1 MKCFYQRASLSAFL
15 LLFSCFLSAE
25 SVTVNLTR
33 EGTLAE
39 KVLEQA
45 SSLATVTDLTVT
57 GKFNSADWNCITEQM
72 TRLATLNMKDATAS
86 FETLSS
92 FNQNIT
98 TFIVPEGI
106 KKLACNMELLTYIE
120 ISNSVETIGR
130 GGTSFIFENLQT
142 IKFGN
147 GLKSIVGRP
156 FRDCRSIISVYINDI
171 AAWCGVYFDN
181 EDCSPFKGFDWWEWD
196 EKNNEW
202 MVILSSTTLFINDQ
216 LVTSLVIPEVET
228 INAYAFYNCNAIQ
241 SIEIAEGCK
250 SIGSSAFY
258 GCTNVSSISL
268 PTSLTEIGFSA
279 FSWCTSLSSLSLPS
293 SLSKISNGA
302 FSNCLSLQSIALP
315 SSLTNIGSSAF
326 SDCTSLTEIS
336 FPESITSIGSR
347 AFSGCS
353 GLTKVT
359 CLIPFPISASSGI
372 FSDINQEA
380 CTLVVPEWSA
390 LLYKMAIGWSEFSK
404 IETVPTGDL
413 TLLTVNDT
421 RYLPESVRPNGTPN
435 VFISENGSL
444 TVRGNKAFNMN
455 ELTLNMKI
463 GKSQLRWGYD
473 ENGNYREYYT
483 PSLYGSCLFND
494 ESNLT
499 TKNAKLGL
507 KSTGATWGFITLPFD
522 ANLSEITPMVEGDV
536 NNFIWKTYDGERRA
550 LVGTGGN
557 WKEAEGT
564 LKAGVGYIYQS
575 QNEDSIYVK
584 ALASSLTKMLGSAD
598 ITLPLTTYAAND
610 PEDESWNFIGNP
622 YPTYF
627 NTHYIDFTAPITVW
641 NGNGY
646 DAISLTDDDY
656 TLAPCQAFFVQKQ
669 SNTDNIKFFAEGRT
683 TEYTQ
688 NYNNNSGNY
697 HAGKRGSDDSKRNIV
712 NLYLEN
718 DDYKDKS
725 RIVFNENASIDYE
738 LNCDATKF
746 MNEDGAIP
754 QLYSIDGKGR
764 QYAIN
769 ERPNGDGNVNLG
781 VVIPEAGQYTISAD
795 KNNLTKELYLIDLKE
810 NIVTELASAD
820 YSFYSDAVTSNR
832 RFVLTLDNNVTRIN
846 SNTISSPNISISNG
860 SIIINGASG
869 QKVEVYSLDG
879 KCVYNDLT
887 THQHET
893 IMMGKGEYVVK
904 VGDKSFKI
912 TMK

>member
-1 MKCFYQRASLSAFL
+1 MKTFIMKRVLCAMMFVASACLAY
-15 LLFSCFLSAE
+15 AE

-45 SSLATVTDLTVT
+45 SSLATVTELTVK
-57 GKFNSADWNCITEQM
+57 GKINSSDWNCIVVQM
-72 TRLATLNMKDATAS
+72 SNLSTLDMKGATAS
-86 FETLSS
+86 FPNITS
-92 FNQNIT
+92 FNDNIT
-98 TFIVPEGI
+98 TFLMPEGI
-106 KKLACNMELLTYIE
+106 KKLSCDMERLRYIE
-120 ISNSVETIGR
+120 ISNSVENIG
-130 GGTSFIFENLQT
+130 GNEWHIFEDLQT
-142 IKFGN
+142 IKFGR
-147 GLKSIVGRP
+147 GLKSIT
-156 FRDCRSIISVYINDI
+156 
-171 AAWCGVYFDN
+171 
-181 EDCSPFKGFDWWEWD
+181 CSPFEFVTNLTDIYIYDLSTWCVVSFDRPESSPFFESPFYDGQSSQRLYVND
-196 EKNNEW
+196 E
-202 MVILSSTTLFINDQ
+202 
-216 LVTSLVIPEVET
+216 LVTRLVIPEVKS
-228 INAYAFYNCNAIQ
+228 INPYAFYNCRAIQ

-250 SIGSSAFY
+250 TIGSNAFY
-258 GCTNVSSISL
+258 GCTNVSSIN
-268 PTSLTEIGFSA
+268 
-279 FSWCTSLSSLSLPS
+279 LPS
-293 SLSKISNGA
+293 SLNSIGTSAFGKCINLSGISLPTNLKTLSSGV
-302 FSNCLSLQSIALP
+302 FSMCSALQSIVLP
-315 SSLTNIGSSAF
+315 SSLTKIGSSAF
-326 SDCTSLTEIS
+326 SGCTSLTEIS
-336 FPESITSIGSR
+336 FPESITSIGYS

-372 FSDINQEA
+372 FSGINQEA

-413 TLLTVNDT
+413 ALLTVDDT

-444 TVRGNKAFNMN
+444 TVRGGNAFDMN

-463 GKSQLRWGYD
+463 GTSQRRWGYD

-499 TKNAKLGL
+499 AKGAKLGL
-507 KSTGATWGFITLPFD
+507 KSSGATWGFITLPFD

-557 WKEAEGT
+557 WIEAEGT

-575 QNEDSIYVK
+575 QKEDSIYVK

-669 SNTDNIKFFAEGRT
+669 SDTDNIKFFAEGRT
-683 TEYTQ
+683 TEYSQ
-688 NYNNNSGNY
+688 SNNNY
-697 HAGKRGSDDSKRNIV
+697 YYARKRVAQEATRNIV
-712 NLYLEN
+712 NLYLAGN
-718 DDYKDKS
+718 DYKDKS
-725 RIVFNENASIDYE
+725 RIVFNEDASIDYE
-738 LNCDATKF
+738 LSCDATKF
-746 MNEDGAIP
+746 MSENNDIP
-754 QLYSIDGKGR
+754 QLYSVDDKGR

-769 ERPNGDGNVNLG
+769 ERPVGNGNVNLG
-781 VVIPEAGQYTISAD
+781 IAVPESGEYTISVD
-795 KNNLTKELYLIDLKE
+795 KSKLTSELYLIDTKE
-810 NIVTELASAD
+810 NVVTDLTTAD
-820 YSFYSDAVTSNR
+820 YTFYSDAVTSNS
-832 RFVLTLDNNVTRIN
+832 RFVLSLSNNVTGISGAENTTSRI
-846 SNTISSPNISISNG
+846 TIADGGIVIT
-860 SIIINGASG
+860 GACG
-869 QKVEVYSLDG
+869 QRVEIYSLDG
-879 KCVYNDLT
+879 KCIYNGYT
-887 THQHET
+887 NRQSET
-893 IMMGKGEYVVK
+893 ITMAKGAYVVK
-904 VGDKSFKI
+904 VGDKSLKTI
-912 TMK
+912 IK

>member
-1 MKCFYQRASLSAFL
+1 MKCFYQRASLSAFF

-39 KVLEQA
+39 KVLEQS

-57 GKFNSADWNCITEQM
+57 GKFNSADWNCITVQM

-98 TFIVPEGI
+98 SFIVPEGV
-106 KKLACNMELLTYIE
+106 KNLSCRLRRLTYIE
-120 ISNSVETIGR
+120 ISNSVESIG
-130 GGTSFIFENLQT
+130 GGETSYNFEDLQT

-147 GLKSIVGRP
+147 GLKSIIDHP
-156 FRDCRSIISVYINDI
+156 FDLCESLNNVYINDI
-171 AAWCGVYFDN
+171 GAWCGVNLSN
-181 EDCSPFKGFDWWEWD
+181 EDCSPFCIGWRWD
-196 EKNNEW
+196 ENTSTQRLYVNN
-202 MVILSSTTLFINDQ
+202 Q
-216 LVTSLVIPEVET
+216 LVASLVIPEVET
-228 INAYAFYNCNAIQ
+228 INAYAFYNCRAIQ

-250 SIGSSAFY
+250 SIGSSAFS

-268 PTSLTEIGFSA
+268 PTSLTEIGSSA
-279 FSWCTSLSSLSLPS
+279 FASCTSLSSLSLHS
-293 SLSKISNGA
+293 SLRKISDGA
-302 FSNCLSLQSIALP
+302 FWGCSSLQSIALP

-326 SDCTSLTEIS
+326 SDCSSLTEIS
-336 FPESITSIGSR
+336 FPESITSIGSG

-359 CLIPFPISASSGI
+359 CLIPFPISSSSGI
-372 FSDINQEA
+372 FSGINQEN

-413 TLLTVNDT
+413 ALLTVNDI
-421 RYLPESVRPNGTPN
+421 RYLPESVRPNGTPD
-435 VFISENGSL
+435 VSISENGSL
-444 TVRGNKAFNMN
+444 TVRGSNAFNMN

-463 GKSQLRWGYD
+463 GTGKWQYYYD
-473 ENGNYREYYT
+473 ENGYYRGYYS
-483 PSLYGSCLFND
+483 PSLSGSCLFND

-499 TKNAKLGL
+499 AKNAKLGL

-683 TEYTQ
+683 NEYTQ
-688 NYNNNSGNY
+688 NYNNNGYYRAAQRVAAN
-697 HAGKRGSDDSKRNIV
+697 SDRCIV
-712 NLYLEN
+712 NLYLEGTN
-718 DDYKDKS
+718 YKDKS
-725 RIVFNENASIDYE
+725 RIVFNEKASTDYE

-746 MNEDGAIP
+746 MNEENAIP
-754 QLYSIDGKGR
+754 QLYSIDNKGR

-769 ERPNGDGNVNLG
+769 ERPDGDGYVNLG
-781 VVIPEAGQYTISAD
+781 ITIPEAGQYTISAD
-795 KNNLTKELYLIDLKE
+795 NNNETKEFYLIDIKE
-810 NIVTELASAD
+810 NVVTELASAD
-820 YSFYSDAVTSNR
+820 YTFYSDATRSNS
-832 RFVLTLDNNVTRIN
+832 RFVLTLNNSTTDIIAN
-846 SNTISSPNISISNG
+846 SSSSLISIING
-860 SIIINGASG
+860 NIIINGTIG
-869 QKVEVYSLDG
+869 QKVLVYTLDG
-879 KCVYNDLT
+879 KCIYDT
-887 THQHET
+887 TTTCQTET
-893 IMMGKGEYVVK
+893 ISMDNGSYIVK
-904 VGDKSFKI
+904 VGDKSFKTVI
-912 TMK
+912 K

>member
-1 MKCFYQRASLSAFL
+1 MKTFIMKRVLCAAMFVASA
-15 LLFSCFLSAE
+15 CMAYAE

-45 SSLATVTDLTVT
+45 SSLATVTELTVT
-57 GKFNSADWNCITEQM
+57 GKINADDWNCIVVQM
-72 TRLATLNMKDATAS
+72 TGLSKLDLHGSHAS
-86 FETLSS
+86 FETMSNINSNISSLSLP
-92 FNQNIT
+92 T
-98 TFIVPEGI
+98 GI
-106 KKLACNMELLTYIE
+106 KKFGSGSYNRIGQNLKTCLFNEDLE
-120 ISNSVETIGR
+120 VISSMA
-130 GGTSFIFENLQT
+130 FERSQIATVVLP
-142 IKFGN
+142 KK
-147 GLKSIVGRP
+147 LKSIGEEAFSESSVNSVDFSEVENGDIELGYGVFSNCRNLTSISLP
-156 FRDCRSIISVYINDI
+156 EGMKSISGDEYREYRGMFYCCTSLSNVHIPSTIEILDDAVFCGCTSIRSIELPS
-171 AAWCGVYFDN
+171 
-181 EDCSPFKGFDWWEWD
+181 SLK
-196 EKNNEW
+196 
-202 MVILSSTTLFINDQ
+202 VIGQ
-216 LVTSLVIPEVET
+216 YV
-228 INAYAFYNCNAIQ
+228 
-241 SIEIAEGCK
+241 
-250 SIGSSAFY
+250 FY
-258 GCTNVSSISL
+258 GCTNLNLINIPFGVR
-268 PTSLTEIGFSA
+268 E
-279 FSWCTSLSSLSLPS
+279 
-293 SLSKISNGA
+293 
-302 FSNCLSLQSIALP
+302 
-315 SSLTNIGSSAF
+315 IGSSAF
-326 SDCTSLTEIS
+326 SGCSSLNDIDLPSSIEHIKSGAFSNCTSLSEIS
-336 FPESITSIGSR
+336 FPESITSIGSG

-372 FSDINQEA
+372 FSGINQEA

-413 TLLTVNDT
+413 ALLTVDDK
-421 RYLPESVRPNGTPN
+421 RYLPESVRPNGTPD
-435 VFISENGSL
+435 VYISEDGSL
-444 TVRGNKAFNMN
+444 TVRGSNALNMK
-455 ELTLNMKI
+455 ELTMNMKI
-463 GKSQLRWGYD
+463 GTSQRRWGYD

-499 TKNAKLGL
+499 ANGAKLGL
-507 KSTGATWGFITLPFD
+507 KSSGATWGFITLPFD

-584 ALASSLTKMLGSAD
+584 ALASSMTKMLGSAD

-669 SNTDNIKFFAEGRT
+669 SDTDNIKFFAEGRT

-688 NYNNNSGNY
+688 NNNNNGGYYYARQRVAAN
-697 HAGKRGSDDSKRNIV
+697 SDRRIV
-712 NLYLEN
+712 NLYLEGAN
-718 DDYKDKS
+718 YKDKS
-725 RIVFNENASIDYE
+725 RIVFNEKASMDYE
-738 LNCDATKF
+738 LSCDATKF
-746 MNEDGAIP
+746 MNEDGTIP

-769 ERPNGDGNVNLG
+769 ERPNGDGNVYLG
-781 VVIPEAGQYTISAD
+781 IVIPEAGQYTISAD
-795 KNNLTKELYLIDLKE
+795 KNNTTKDLYLIDLKE
-810 NIVTELASAD
+810 NVVTELSSAD
-820 YSFYSDAVTSNR
+820 YTFYSDAVTSNN
-832 RFVLTLDNNVTRIN
+832 RFVLALDKNATGIN
-846 SNTISSPNISISNG
+846 SNTMSSSNVSIANG
-860 SIIINGASG
+860 SIIVNGASG

-879 KCVYNDLT
+879 KCVYDAT
-887 THQHET
+887 TTRQHET
-893 IMMGKGEYVVK
+893 ITMGKGAYVVK
-904 VGDKSFKI
+904 VGDKSFKTI
-912 TMK
+912 IK

>member
-1 MKCFYQRASLSAFL
+1 MKTFIMKRVLCAAMFVASACLAY
-15 LLFSCFLSAE
+15 AE

-45 SSLATVTDLTVT
+45 SSLATVTELTVT
-57 GKFNSADWNCITEQM
+57 GKINSADWNCITVQM
-72 TRLATLNMKDATAS
+72 TSLASLNMKGATAS

-98 TFIVPEGI
+98 SFIVPEGI
-106 KKLACNMELLTYIE
+106 KKLACRMTQLTYIE
-120 ISNSVETIGR
+120 ISNSVESIG
-130 GGTSFIFENLQT
+130 GGYTSYNFRNLQT

-147 GLKSIVGRP
+147 GLKSIISSP
-156 FRDCRSIISVYINDI
+156 FEDCESLNNVYINDI
-171 AAWCGVYFDN
+171 AAWCGVDLSN
-181 EDCSPFKGFDWWEWD
+181 EDCSPFCIGWRWD
-196 EKNNEW
+196 ENT
-202 MVILSSTTLFINDQ
+202 STQRLFVNDQ
-216 LVTSLVIPEVET
+216 LVTNLVIPEVES
-228 INAYAFYNCNAIQ
+228 INPYAFYNCRAIQ

-250 SIGSSAFY
+250 TIGSTAFA
-258 GCTNVSSISL
+258 GCTNVSSINLPSSL
-268 PTSLTEIGFSA
+268 NSIGSSA
-279 FSWCTSLSSLSLPS
+279 FFGCTSLSGISLPTNLKTLS
-293 SLSKISNGA
+293 SGVFYGCS
-302 FSNCLSLQSIALP
+302 SLQSIALP
-315 SSLTNIGSSAF
+315 SSLTKIGSSAF
-326 SDCTSLTEIS
+326 SGCTSLTEIS
-336 FPESITSIGSR
+336 FPESITSIGSG

-372 FSDINQEA
+372 FSGINQEA

-413 TLLTVNDT
+413 ALLTVDDT

-444 TVRGNKAFNMN
+444 TVRGGNAFNMN

-463 GKSQLRWGYD
+463 GTSQRRWGYD

-499 TKNAKLGL
+499 ANGAKLGL
-507 KSTGATWGFITLPFD
+507 KSSGATWGFLTLPFD

-584 ALASSLTKMLGSAD
+584 ALASSMTKMLGSAD

-669 SNTDNIKFFAEGRT
+669 SDTENIKFFAEGRT

-688 NYNNNSGNY
+688 NNNNSGGYYYARMRTAANTD
-697 HAGKRGSDDSKRNIV
+697 RRIV
-712 NLYLEN
+712 NLYLEGAN
-718 DDYKDKS
+718 YKDKS
-725 RIVFNENASIDYE
+725 RIVFNEKASMDYE
-738 LNCDATKF
+738 LSCDATKF
-746 MNEDGAIP
+746 MNEDGTIP

-769 ERPNGDGNVNLG
+769 ERPNGDGNVYLG
-781 VVIPEAGQYTISAD
+781 IVIPEAGQYTISAD
-795 KNNLTKELYLIDLKE
+795 KNNITKDMYLIDLNE
-810 NIVTELASAD
+810 NVVTELASAD
-820 YSFYSDAVTSNR
+820 YTFYSDAVTSNS
-832 RFVLTLDNNVTRIN
+832 RFVLALDKNATGIN
-846 SNTISSPNISISNG
+846 SNTMSSSNVSIANG
-860 SIIINGASG
+860 SIIVNGASG

-879 KCVYNDLT
+879 KCVYDAT
-887 THQHET
+887 TTRQHET
-893 IMMGKGEYVVK
+893 ITMGKGAYIVK
-904 VGDKSFKI
+904 VGDKSFKTI
-912 TMK
+912 IK